1 MSTAAIEFDTVRFG
15 YRPGQTVLDVP
26 ALRVDRGERVFL
38 FGPSGSGKTT
48 LLGLVTGVLT
58 AREGRVGVLGQDL
71 TPLSGA
77 RRDALRAAHLGYIFQ
92 MFNLIPYLSV
102 LDNITLPCRI
112 STERRARLGG
122 RSMNDAARELAN
134 HLGIAAHINDPVTQ
148 LSVGQQQRVAACRAL
163 IGAPELIVADEPT
176 SALDA
181 DRRSDFIE
189 LLFRS
194 CEDVGATLLF
204 VSHDRGLEPMFS
216 RALSLPEINRVAEAP
231 AGQTPAG
238 EAPAVEA

>member
-1 MSTAAIEFDTVRFG
+1 MSTAAIEFDAVRFG

-58 AREGRVGVLGQDL
+58 AREGRVGVLGHDL

-122 RSMNDAARELAN
+122 QSMNDAARELAS

-194 CEDVGATLLF
+194 CENVGATLLF

-216 RALSLPEINRVAEAP
+216 RALSLPEINRAVETP
-231 AGQTPAG
+231 AVGTPAG
-238 EAPAVEA
+238 EA

>member
-1 MSTAAIEFDTVRFG
+1 MSTAAIEFDAVRFG

-216 RALSLPEINRVAEAP
+216 RALSLPEINRVAA
-231 AGQTPAG
+231 APAG
-238 EAPAVEA
+238 EA